1 MTGRARIPRPAVQR
15 LSMYLRELECRATA
29 GESTVS
35 STRLGSACGVTDAQV
50 RKDLGL
56 LGRTGRPG
64 VGYGV
69 HELVRSIRSAIGVH
83 RSWRAALVGAGNI
96 GRALA
101 AYGRFEDEGF
111 VIAAAF
117 DRAPGV
123 VGRRLA
129 GMTVEPMESLPRA
142 IRERGIDIG
151 IIAVP
156 TDAAQGVAD
165 VLVEAGVR
173 GILNFAA
180 TRLRV
185 TGGVPIVDVDF
196 RAALERLALEV
207 SEQSAGPERAGRQER
222 GGRSSPGSRSR
233 RVP

>member
-15 LSMYLRELECRATA
+15 LSMYLRELERREAA

-35 STRLGSACGVTDAQV
+35 SSGLGAACGVTDAQV
-50 RKDLGL
+50 RKDLGS

-64 VGYGV
+64 IGYRV
-69 HELVRSIRSAIGVH
+69 HELARSIRSAIGVH

-101 AYGRFEDEGF
+101 AYGRFQDEGF
-111 VIAAAF
+111 EIAAAF

-123 VGRRLA
+123 VGRRMA
-129 GMTVEPMESLPRA
+129 GMTVEPMESLPKA

-156 TDAAQGVAD
+156 TEAAQGVAE
-165 VLVEAGVR
+165 VLVAAGVR

-180 TRLRV
+180 TRLHV
-185 TGGVPIVDVDF
+185 AGEVPIVDVDF

-207 SEQSAGPERAGRQER
+207 SERSARPER
-222 GGRSSPGSRSR
+222 GGRSTPGARGR